1 MPAKQKPAPPSEE
14 AIRSELKAALAAY
27 GLPDHIAIPSEE
39 RVLQAM
45 RELTRELRRPP
56 EAREVSERAHVTPG
70 DMSRHVR
77 SLYAKGLIIRLP
89 MGAGSVRA
97 KWIPAAP

>member
-1 MPAKQKPAPPSEE
+1 MSPKPKPPSD
-14 AIRSELKAALAAY
+14 AAVRADLKAALAAY
-27 GLPDHIAIPSEE
+27 GLPDHIAVPSED
-39 RVLQAM
+39 RVLTAM
-45 RELTRELRRPP
+45 RELTRELKRPP

-77 SLYAKGLIIRLP
+77 ALYAKGLIIRLP
-89 MGAGSVRA
+89 MGAGNVRA